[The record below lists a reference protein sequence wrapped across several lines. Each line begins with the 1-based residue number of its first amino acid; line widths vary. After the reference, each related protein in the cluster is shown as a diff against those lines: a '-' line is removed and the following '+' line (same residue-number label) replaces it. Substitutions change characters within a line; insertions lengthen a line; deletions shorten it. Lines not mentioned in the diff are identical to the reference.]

1 IVFLPMSDATARTT
15 ALRNGEIDLI
25 LDVSPKGARVLEP
38 TTGVT
43 VASSP
48 GTFWEYLGIN
58 NARKPLDDVRVRQ
71 AIAWA
76 IDREALNRVVKLGRA
91 TVLDGGHLPPGH
103 WAHADFSAYPRR
115 DVERA
120 KALLREAGHAE
131 GLSLVC

>member
-1 IVFLPMSDATARTT
+1 
-15 ALRNGEIDLI
+15 
-25 LDVSPKGARVLEP
+25 
-38 TTGVT
+38 
-43 VASSP
+43 
-48 GTFWEYLGIN
+48 
-58 NARKPLDDVRVRQ
+58 VRQ

-131 GLSLVC
+131 GLSLVCKVGSAFPYQVAAGQMMKQQLKEVGIEVRLL